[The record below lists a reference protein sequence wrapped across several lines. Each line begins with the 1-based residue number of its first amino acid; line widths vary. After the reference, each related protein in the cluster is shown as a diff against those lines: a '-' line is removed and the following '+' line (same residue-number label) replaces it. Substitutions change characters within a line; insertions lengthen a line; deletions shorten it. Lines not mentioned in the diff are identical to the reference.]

1 VVALAVPFGVAV
13 GGPLVGSAT
22 RPDEW
27 DVAACDIG
35 QGDAVLVRTA
45 ETTALIDTGPD
56 PAALTRCLALL
67 GITRIDLLILTHWD
81 ADHVGGA
88 SAVVGLVETVLHGPP
103 DGDRSSRV
111 LGPLTRGGA
120 EAVEVV
126 AGRRGALGDARWR
139 VLWPKPGAAP
149 GNDASVVL
157 DVDAPGY
164 RAVFLG
170 DLGEGAQTRL
180 LRSIDLGPVDLVKVA
195 HHGSA
200 DQSEALYRELAATV
214 GVIGVGADNGYGHP
228 TDRLLGLLNATGTV
242 VVRTDH
248 SGTAVLTADGDG
260 RFRLWSERA
269 EQAAVARGQAGG
281 EVGGGP

>member
-1 VVALAVPFGVAV
+1 
-13 GGPLVGSAT
+13 
-22 RPDEW
+22 
-27 DVAACDIG
+27 
-35 QGDAVLVRTA
+35 
-45 ETTALIDTGPD
+45 
-56 PAALTRCLALL
+56 
-67 GITRIDLLILTHWD
+67 
-81 ADHVGGA
+81 
-88 SAVVGLVETVLHGPP
+88 
-103 DGDRSSRV
+103 
-111 LGPLTRGGA
+111 
-120 EAVEVV
+120 
-126 AGRRGALGDARWR
+126 
-139 VLWPKPGAAP
+139 
-149 GNDASVVL
+149 
-157 DVDAPGY
+157 
-164 RAVFLG
+164 VFLG

-281 EVGGGP
+281 EVGSGP